1 MIKLKDLLFE
11 FKNQL
16 FTPQGGQIDLTKIPK
31 GKLRVSSWEHI
42 NKPKGAFWTSTHN
55 TRGSD
60 WVDFAKYGFD
70 WGDKL
75 VSALLL
81 KSTGGKILHIKS
93 DRDYEKAY
101 EKYPATSKSS
111 SSLIQGKKWL
121 DWKSLGKKYDAVHI
135 SNSALYNDN
144 LYGWDVESTAW
155 FNMGKLKIDK
165 VIDLN

>member
-1 MIKLKDLLFE
+1 M
-11 FKNQL
+11 
-16 FTPQGGQIDLTKIPK
+16 G
-31 GKLRVSSWEHI
+31 
-42 NKPKGAFWTSTHN
+42 
-55 TRGSD
+55 
-60 WVDFAKYGFD
+60 
-70 WGDKL
+70 
-75 VSALLL
+75 
-81 KSTGGKILHIKS
+81 
-93 DRDYEKAY
+93 AY

>member
-16 FTPQGGQIDLTKIPK
+16 FTPRGGQIDLTKIPK
-31 GKLRVSSWEHI
+31 GKLRISSWEHI
-42 NKPKGAFWTSTHN
+42 NKPKNAFWTSTHN
-55 TRGSD
+55 ARGSD
-60 WVDFAKYGFD
+60 WIDFARYGFD
-70 WGDKL
+70 WGDKM

-101 EKYPATSKSS
+101 EKFPRDITHGR
-111 SSLIQGKKWL
+111 IENKWL
-121 DWKSLGKKYDAVHI
+121 DWKSLSKKYDAVHI

-144 LYGWDVESTAW
+144 LWGWDVDSTAW

>member
-31 GKLRVSSWEHI
+31 GKLRISSWEHI

-55 TRGSD
+55 ARGSD
-60 WVDFAKYGFD
+60 WVDFAKYGFS

-101 EKYPATSKSS
+101 EKFPRDIKHGR
-111 SSLIQGKKWL
+111 IENKWL
-121 DWKSLGKKYDAVHI
+121 DWKSLGKKYDAVHYFGCKI
-135 SNSALYNDN
+135 SSYITGTNFIISINDHIS
-144 LYGWDVESTAW
+144 YMKW
-155 FNMGKLKIDK
+155 I
-165 VIDLN
+165 